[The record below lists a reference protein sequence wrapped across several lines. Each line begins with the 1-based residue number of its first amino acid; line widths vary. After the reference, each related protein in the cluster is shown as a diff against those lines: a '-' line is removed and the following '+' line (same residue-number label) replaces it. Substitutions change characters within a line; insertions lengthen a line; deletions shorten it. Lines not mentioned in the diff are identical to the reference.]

1 MTNNNNNNN
10 HHKLPLPTPEVWQ
23 ALLLIF
29 NHYQLHLELGRPRD
43 SRGGQGEI
51 PSKILTAI
59 RLLDCWLDV
68 ALYEGWLEN
77 E

>member
-1 MTNNNNNNN
+1 MTNNNNNN
-10 HHKLPLPTPEVWQ
+10 HHKPPLLTPEVWR

-29 NHYQLHLELGRPRD
+29 NHYQLSQELACPRNL
-43 SRGGQGEI
+43 RGGQGGI
-51 PSKILTAI
+51 PSKILAAI

-68 ALYEGWLEN
+68 ALQEGWMEG